1 MSSRSLFAS
10 RNGRLSAFGILYIS
24 EGVPYGFSSTAMVAF
39 MRMEGVTLEQ
49 IGLFVA
55 ALFLPWSFKW
65 AWAPLIDIV
74 KLRRYGGRKAWIVTC
89 TMMMIITLIV
99 TAIIDFSAQF
109 NLLLWMIVLN
119 NFFCATQDVAI
130 DSLAVSV
137 LRKDERASGNGFMF
151 GGQYLGIALGGGGAI
166 FISSLWGFE
175 ASLLYVSAMLL
186 ASMTFCLMYIEDPEA
201 TLAEAPR
208 RVGALEHFLGVT
220 RQFGKDLYSGVMESG
235 AGPKLGLLFAIL
247 PKGAMAL
254 AYGLL
259 ATLQVDYGLSEAQIS
274 QVAISNSAFA
284 GIGCV
289 LGGLLGDKLGVKKV
303 VAFFFSLGAV
313 PTLFLAIQISTV
325 GLSAIPIAHFYAAIM
340 LHGLIYG
347 LAYGVQASI
356 FMGLTN
362 PAVAA
367 TQFTAYMALSNL
379 SIVIAN
385 YWQGQVAGR
394 INYSAALYIDCAL
407 IILAVSLLPFL
418 TDREEK
424 KVTDLPRNTLPATE
438 SA

>member
-1 MSSRSLFAS
+1 
-10 RNGRLSAFGILYIS
+10 
-24 EGVPYGFSSTAMVAF
+24 
-39 MRMEGVTLEQ
+39 
-49 IGLFVA
+49 
-55 ALFLPWSFKW
+55 
-65 AWAPLIDIV
+65 
-74 KLRRYGGRKAWIVTC
+74 
-89 TMMMIITLIV
+89 
-99 TAIIDFSAQF
+99 
-109 NLLLWMIVLN
+109 
-119 NFFCATQDVAI
+119 
-130 DSLAVSV
+130 
-137 LRKDERASGNGFMF
+137 
-151 GGQYLGIALGGGGAI
+151 
-166 FISSLWGFE
+166 
-175 ASLLYVSAMLL
+175 
-186 ASMTFCLMYIEDPEA
+186 
-201 TLAEAPR
+201 
-208 RVGALEHFLGVT
+208 VT

-274 QVAISNSAFA
+274 QVAIANSAFA

-303 VAFFFSLGAV
+303 VAFFFTLGAV

-325 GLSAIPIAHFYAAIM
+325 GLSAIPITHFYAAIM

-356 FMGLTN
+356 FMGLTS